1 MEILADKDITA
12 AVESLSAFGLVRLF
26 DGRGLRRDEIGN
38 AEILLVRA
46 VTRVDEALL
55 KDTAIRFVGSATAGI
70 DHVDT
75 DYLNKVDIE
84 FAYAAGCN
92 ARAVAEHVVSLIYLY
107 AELRSQSPRDLS
119 VGVIGYGHV
128 GRALG
133 AMLDQLGV
141 DYVVNDPPLGDALT
155 PIRAASLE
163 RVLDCDVVSLHVPLT
178 ETGQYPTLNLV
189 DAARL
194 LRMRPR
200 TLLVNA
206 ARGGVVD
213 ESALCPRLDG
223 DKSIFAAIDCWS
235 NEPNIDPE
243 LLHGAWVA
251 TPHIAGHTLEAR
263 LCAMRILHAA
273 LNAYLVRSDAFPT
286 ILSEPLPTLKPV
298 PDRGGLAPILS
309 YVHPLADQTH
319 RLRRLLALPA
329 ARRGA
334 HFDDVRRRYGL
345 RREFASY
352 GVACDEL
359 APDTVSELRTLGFA
373 CADPYSEEE

>member
-12 AVESLSAFGLVRLF
+12 AVESLSAFGSVRLF
-26 DGRGLRRDEIGN
+26 DGRGMRRDEIGN

-46 VTRVDEALL
+46 VTRVDEPLL
-55 KDTAIRFVGSATAGI
+55 KGTAIRFVGSATAGI
-70 DHVDT
+70 DHVDI
-75 DYLNKVDIE
+75 DYLNEAGIE

-107 AELRSQSPRDLS
+107 AESRSQSPRDLS
-119 VGVIGYGHV
+119 VGVVGYGHV

-141 DYVVNDPPLGDALT
+141 DYVVNDPPLGDELT
-155 PIRAASLE
+155 ANRSASLE
-163 RVLDCDVVSLHVPLT
+163 RALDCDVVSLHVPLT
-178 ETGQYPTLNLV
+178 DTGKYPTLDLV
-189 DAARL
+189 NAARL
-194 LRMRPR
+194 GCMRPR

-213 ESALCPRLDG
+213 ESALRLRLDG
-223 DKSIFAAIDCWS
+223 DQSIFAAIDCWS
-235 NEPNIDPE
+235 NEPNIDPK
-243 LLHGAWVA
+243 LLRGAWMA

-263 LCAMRILHAA
+263 LEAMRILHAA
-273 LNAYLVRSDAFPT
+273 LNVFLMRSDAFPST
-286 ILSEPLPTLKPV
+286 VSERLPMLKPASN
-298 PDRGGLAPILS
+298 RGGLAPILS
-309 YVHPLADQTH
+309 NVHPLADQTY

-329 ARRGA
+329 TRRGA

-352 GVACDEL
+352 DIACDEL
-359 APDTVSELRTLGFA
+359 APDTVAELGTLGFT
-373 CADPYSEEE
+373 CVDPYFEEE